1 MLPEPRPSLASRK
14 PLWHSHTLGN
24 RDWLFLLIQQR
35 VWLLPLL
42 PGLGLFQGSVST
54 ASPPAVPSA
63 FALWLSDPA
72 VRTRTILFSQFV
84 KRKRAKL
91 SWGTPSSALLGLP
104 LCLPPLVA
112 PERCPWGPPSSVKHS
127 GKLYLQ

>member
-42 PGLGLFQGSVST
+42 PGLGLFQGVCLHCR
-54 ASPPAVPSA
+54 SA
-63 FALWLSDPA
+63 
-72 VRTRTILFSQFV
+72 R
-84 KRKRAKL
+84 
-91 SWGTPSSALLGLP
+91 GT
-104 LCLPPLVA
+104 LCLRAVA
-112 PERCPWGPPSSVKHS
+112 FRPRCKD
-127 GKLYLQ
+127 